1 MTSLSEF
8 DDSQKEVLGDMQK
21 AHDPN
26 KRLIPFVGAGF
37 SKNITGYPG
46 WNEFVKQLGE
56 DISCDLS
63 ALFKNNNLEACEY
76 FIYKKGGDDFKKG
89 KKELLKVINKMV
101 LDNRRNAAKNDEWAL
116 HDKFVGK
123 FDYIYTTNWDNTLE
137 QAVPN
142 PRKKVV
148 SFFRRS
154 HLSNPNQ
161 YDNDSIQLIKLHGNY
176 KGIKAESLIACQKD
190 YNQRIIED
198 NPFDIKFKNDLL
210 HNNFFFIGYNF
221 GDPNILLM
229 IDLIQQITQGIPQ
242 KKSVN
247 LFWISIEPFDDERV
261 YLLKKSMQI
270 RPYHLLT
277 ACQQN
282 TLDQLKKQLKQKCDK
297 CVVKKKTG
305 AHDAILFDLCKNCSE
320 PEISNFKETKRQ
332 FIKKQTEAFLD
343 EF

>member
-8 DDSQKEVLGDMQK
+8 DDSQREVLGDMQK
-21 AHDPN
+21 AHAN

-56 DISCDLS
+56 NISCDLS

-89 KKELLKVINKMV
+89 KKELLKIINKMV

-123 FDYIYTTNWDNTLE
+123 FEYIYTTNWDNTLE

-161 YDNDSIQLIKLHGNY
+161 YDNDFIQLIKLHGNY
-176 KGIKAESLIACQKD
+176 EGIKAESLIACQKD
-190 YNQRIIED
+190 YNQPI
-198 NPFDIKFKNDLL
+198 
-210 HNNFFFIGYNF
+210 
-221 GDPNILLM
+221 
-229 IDLIQQITQGIPQ
+229 
-242 KKSVN
+242 
-247 LFWISIEPFDDERV
+247 
-261 YLLKKSMQI
+261 
-270 RPYHLLT
+270 
-277 ACQQN
+277 
-282 TLDQLKKQLKQKCDK
+282 
-297 CVVKKKTG
+297 
-305 AHDAILFDLCKNCSE
+305 
-320 PEISNFKETKRQ
+320 
-332 FIKKQTEAFLD
+332 
-343 EF
+343 